1 MKTKST
7 FLVKSSESK
16 EKKMASGKLIANE
29 AMKEGTVDSEVFKN
43 YFNHFGWKS
52 VIIIL
57 CLNIT
62 RFCLWMGEN
71 LWLASWSDDSKT
83 LQSNLDIANQ
93 NSTNSTGSIGNSTEE
108 FEEIIPV
115 KTRLSVYSVLGLS
128 QAIFVVSQSL
138 FAAKASFLNWKDLI
152 GSEHGSI
159 STI

>member
-1 MKTKST
+1 
-7 FLVKSSESK
+7 
-16 EKKMASGKLIANE
+16 MASGKLIANE
-29 AMKEGTVDSEVFKN
+29 AMKEGTVDAEVFKN

-83 LQSNLDIANQ
+83 LQSNLDLANQ
-93 NSTNSTGSIGNSTEE
+93 NTTNSTGNYTTEE
-108 FEEIIPV
+108 YEEIIPV
-115 KTRLSVYSVLGLS
+115 KTRLSVYSILGLS

-138 FAAKASFLNWKDLI
+138 FAAKASFHIYL
-152 GSEHGSI
+152 
-159 STI
+159 